1 MGGGFQVSIRIYFH
15 TLSKPKL
22 RLFKVGNLLR
32 PKGDAGIKK
41 IPVFTDSTGNHL
53 TQEFMG
59 LSPKSSE
66 TSIKKYHLMISRSKL
81 RKDYG

>member
-41 IPVFTDSTGNHL
+41 
-53 TQEFMG
+53 
-59 LSPKSSE
+59 
-66 TSIKKYHLMISRSKL
+66 SRFSQTVQAINLLKNL
-81 RKDYG
+81 WV